1 MRRFYLS
8 GFSKFRATF
17 LGQPIGKI
25 EVMCITIKFICEKA
39 LEIASGLDFLASKNV
54 VHGDLAA
61 RIGFLH
67 FLPFRFYKA

>member
-1 MRRFYLS
+1 MI
-8 GFSKFRATF
+8 TF
-17 LGQPIGKI
+17 VLGQPIGKI

-61 RIGFLH
+61 RIGFPT
-67 FLPFRFYKA
+67 FCMPFSVEAFIGLILDLTL